1 MEMILDIRENRG
13 YWSLFL
19 LRRPLPSAPIFL
31 MLIILTI
38 TNLGPLCPPLIIL
51 TIGSMRATLSILM
64 ARSAVTRRGRSIV
77 LFSFFSQ
84 FLLISVNWP
93 VHEQSGATGSA

>member
-1 MEMILDIRENRG
+1 MILDMREHWG
-13 YWSLFL
+13 SWSLFL

-77 LFSFFSQ
+77 LFILLFNFF
-84 FLLISVNWP
+84 
-93 VHEQSGATGSA
+93 